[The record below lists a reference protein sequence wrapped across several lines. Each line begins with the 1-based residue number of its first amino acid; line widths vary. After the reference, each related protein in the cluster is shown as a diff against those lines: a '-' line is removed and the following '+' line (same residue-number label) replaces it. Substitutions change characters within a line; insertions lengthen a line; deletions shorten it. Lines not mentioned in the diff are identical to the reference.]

1 MKALIRIET
10 VLIEVV
16 WREAD
21 SVIFRELAH
30 RSGRISYNKSVIV
43 WRWLMLEFTGAA
55 IAKLAFDEFVK
66 SSAGEVAKKAVGG
79 AIEQLRSK
87 IKERFKGNQKAETAI
102 DKIENE
108 RSPEALNKLSVY
120 LDDEM
125 EDVPFAQT
133 LQQLAEQITNIQ
145 NNSERQYNNY
155 GRDQINI
162 ENITGDPKIGG

>member
-1 MKALIRIET
+1 
-10 VLIEVV
+10 
-16 WREAD
+16 
-21 SVIFRELAH
+21 
-30 RSGRISYNKSVIV
+30 
-43 WRWLMLEFTGAA
+43 MLEITGAA
-55 IAKLAFDEFVK
+55 IAKIAFDEFVK
-66 SSAGEVAKKAVGG
+66 SGAGEVAKKAVGG
-79 AIEQLRSK
+79 AIEQLRST
-87 IKERFKGNQKAETAI
+87 IKQRFKGNQKAEGAI
-102 DKIENE
+102 DKIETE
-108 RSPEALNKLSVY
+108 GSPEALNKLSVY